1 MSDYLVAL
9 ILTIIIEVGTAALLG
24 YTSYVAIRTVVLL
37 NLISH
42 PLLSYLLALNG
53 YFGFVDHRTAVVSL
67 EILVVFGEWGGL
79 LYVLREPPKKLFMLS
94 LSMNLASFLIGLLL
108 FPI

>member
-9 ILTIIIEVGTAALLG
+9 ILTIIIEVGIAALLG
-24 YTSYVAIRTVVLL
+24 YQSYVALRAVVLV

-42 PLLSYLLALNG
+42 PLLCYLLALNG
-53 YFGFVDHRTAVVSL
+53 YFGFIDYRTSVVVL
-67 EILVVFGEWGGL
+67 ETLVVFGEWGGL
-79 LYVLREPPKKLFMLS
+79 LYVLRETPKKLFMLS
-94 LSMNLASFLIGLLL
+94 FSMNLASFLIGLLL

>member
-1 MSDYLVAL
+1 MWLF
-9 ILTIIIEVGTAALLG
+9 GQWF
-24 YTSYVAIRTVVLL
+24 LL

-42 PLLSYLLALNG
+42 PLLGYLLALNG
-53 YFGFVDHRTAVVSL
+53 YFGFVDHRTAVVIL
-67 EILVVFGEWGGL
+67 EMLVVFGEWGGL
-79 LYVLREPPKKLFMLS
+79 IYVLRESPMKLFMLS